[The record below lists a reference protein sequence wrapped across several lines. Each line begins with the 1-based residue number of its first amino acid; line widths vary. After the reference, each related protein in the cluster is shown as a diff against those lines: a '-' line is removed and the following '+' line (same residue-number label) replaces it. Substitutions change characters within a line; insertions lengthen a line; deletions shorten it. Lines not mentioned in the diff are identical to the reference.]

1 MLVASPWSG
10 RRRGTAIG
18 APPLRQALA
27 ALRGLMK
34 VLGSRFSRFAARFS
48 FIDIFAAFFMSRSC
62 GVLSDIDSRFPLLA
76 GGEPPTIAIF
86 RRKSIRGI

>member
-1 MLVASPWSG
+1 MPRYVH
-10 RRRGTAIG
+10 
-18 APPLRQALA
+18 QALA

-62 GVLSDIDSRFPLLA
+62 GVLPDIGSRFPFV
-76 GGEPPTIAIF
+76 GW
-86 RRKSIRGI
+86 R